1 MGLAAEGTTTST
13 WTQKVTDLLKQD
25 RTIKKYACMLYLMN
39 YLHYVWTAKR
49 PSLTYQSSP
58 RAAAILAKCS
68 LLGQHLHTIMLA
80 KLTSHPEIHYERQM
94 VSLADGGAVSLDWA
108 VPPGVA
114 PAAVNVPDIPTV
126 VRPSS
131 LYLHECAS
139 RTFVLF
145 CGAYTNDVRE
155 VVAKLR
161 RDHVPTAPLV
171 SVGFSLGSNIMVKYI
186 GEEGAAC
193 PLSAAVSVGNPY
205 DFMCNSRNMNFS
217 FVHDAIYNG
226 PLATNLN
233 NLFFHQSNAHQ
244 MFADHPDIN
253 LVALQATT
261 RVWDFD
267 EQLTRRAYASVS
279 EYYRDASSSQYLKH
293 VKIPLLLLSAKDDP
307 ICIHTATPFD
317 DVVANEY
324 LMLAVT
330 DTGGHLGFFTGNS
343 VVDVPDMWSANVV
356 AQFCNAIDGLH
367 ASDKPSLARCLF
379 RSVDQHN
386 ADTQVGATTMNTSGD
401 AASVLDHKGVMMDE
415 EGQVSLRRMAAAL
428 AALAVVHFAIKHRH
442 AVHKTWWY

>member
-114 PAAVNVPDIPTV
+114 PAAVNIPDVPT
-126 VRPSS
+126 
-131 LYLHECAS
+131 
-139 RTFVLF
+139 LF

-233 NLFFHQSNAHQ
+233 NLFFHRSNAHQ

-267 EQLTRRAYASVS
+267 EQLTRRAFGYASVS

-317 DVVANEY
+317 DVVANEH

-367 ASDKPSLARCLF
+367 ASDKPSLARRLF

-401 AASVLDHKGVMMDE
+401 AASVLDHKGVIIDE

-442 AVHKTWWY
+442 AVHKKWWY

>member
-114 PAAVNVPDIPTV
+114 PAAVNIPDVPT
-126 VRPSS
+126 
-131 LYLHECAS
+131 
-139 RTFVLF
+139 LF

-233 NLFFHQSNAHQ
+233 NLFFHRSNAHQ

-267 EQLTRRAYASVS
+267 EQLTRRAFGYASVS

-317 DVVANEY
+317 DVVANEH

-401 AASVLDHKGVMMDE
+401 AASVLDHKGVIIDE

-428 AALAVVHFAIKHRH
+428 VALAVVHFAIKHRH
-442 AVHKTWWY
+442 AVHKKWWY

>member
-13 WTQKVTDLLKQD
+13 WTQKVMDLLKQD

-94 VSLADGGAVSLDWA
+94 VSLVDGGAVSLDWA

-114 PAAVNVPDIPTV
+114 PAAVNIPDVPT
-126 VRPSS
+126 
-131 LYLHECAS
+131 
-139 RTFVLF
+139 LF

-233 NLFFHQSNAHQ
+233 NLFFHRSNAHQ

-267 EQLTRRAYASVS
+267 EQLTRRAFGYASVS

-317 DVVANEY
+317 DVVANEH

-367 ASDKPSLARCLF
+367 ASDKPSLARRLF

-401 AASVLDHKGVMMDE
+401 AASVLDHKGVIIDE

-428 AALAVVHFAIKHRH
+428 VALAVVHFAIKHRH
-442 AVHKTWWY
+442 AVHKKWWY

>member
-13 WTQKVTDLLKQD
+13 WTQKVMDLLKQD

-94 VSLADGGAVSLDWA
+94 VSLVDGGAVSLDWA

-114 PAAVNVPDIPTV
+114 PAAVNIPDVPT
-126 VRPSS
+126 
-131 LYLHECAS
+131 
-139 RTFVLF
+139 LF

-267 EQLTRRAYASVS
+267 EQLTRRAFGYASVS

>member
-13 WTQKVTDLLKQD
+13 WTQKVMDLLKQD

-68 LLGQHLHTIMLA
+68 LLVEKYHPSWYLLNNGHLHTIMLA

-114 PAAVNVPDIPTV
+114 PAAVNIPDVPTV
-126 VRPSS
+126 VIFHGLTGGSGDNYVCVTAEKLVRQGWRVVVMNARG
-131 LYLHECAS
+131 CAN
-139 RTFVLF
+139 TPLLTPHLF

-244 MFADHPDIN
+244 MFAAHPDIN

-267 EQLTRRAYASVS
+267 EQLTRRAFGYASVS

-317 DVVANEY
+317 DVVANEH

-356 AQFCNAIDGLH
+356 AQFCNAI
-367 ASDKPSLARCLF
+367 
-379 RSVDQHN
+379 
-386 ADTQVGATTMNTSGD
+386 
-401 AASVLDHKGVMMDE
+401 
-415 EGQVSLRRMAAAL
+415 
-428 AALAVVHFAIKHRH
+428 
-442 AVHKTWWY
+442 